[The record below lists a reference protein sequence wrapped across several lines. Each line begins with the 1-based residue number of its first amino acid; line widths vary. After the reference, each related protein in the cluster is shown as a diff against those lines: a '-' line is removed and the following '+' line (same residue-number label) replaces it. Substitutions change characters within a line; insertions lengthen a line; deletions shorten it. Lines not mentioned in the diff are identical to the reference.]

1 MDKEQAYSDATGLKP
16 DEPDHSSDLE
26 IDLNANEDVDPVE
39 EGDPEGGHNDAT
51 ENENQDNETCP
62 PDEIMEEVCT
72 EVDVSSGRM
81 VDMNSTEPKKDTSE
95 SHDVVN
101 AQVSPVDLASQSKS
115 DLQTSGS
122 KNIASESKWSNSHH
136 DFDNPALTGGF
147 PSSDMSEMD
156 LKMSYSSNTRGFS
169 KTQPKS
175 NRPQHEHS
183 FSQEK
188 QTNPSRSTG
197 DALDLRQ

>member
-1 MDKEQAYSDATGLKP
+1 
-16 DEPDHSSDLE
+16 
-26 IDLNANEDVDPVE
+26 
-39 EGDPEGGHNDAT
+39 DPEGGHNDSA
-51 ENENQDNETCP
+51 ENENQDDETCP
-62 PDEIMEEVCT
+62 ADEIMEEAGN
-72 EVDVSSGRM
+72 EVDVSSEKDDPGQENQESA
-81 VDMNSTEPKKDTSE
+81 DMNSTEPKKDTSE
-95 SHDVVN
+95 SSDVVN

-122 KNIASESKWSNSHH
+122 ENIASESNWSNSHH

-156 LKMSYSSNTRGFS
+156 LKMSESSNTGGYS

-197 DALDLRQ
+197 DAL